1 MKLQLL
7 SRFTIVVFLFC
18 TFNLFSQSLIL
29 NEVSQGPSGSKEYIE
44 LLVIPGTS
52 PYNCTNYCLD
62 LRNWVLDDNNGYFSG
77 GATSGVGIANG
88 AVRFKND
95 PFWQCI
101 PIGTLIVIYNDLD
114 PNASLPANDISTT
127 DGNCKLVIPVNSN
140 LLEHQT
146 TSPTTLSSTYPSTG
160 WISGGLWGPI
170 SMANGGDSFQV
181 YDPSNLATPIHGV
194 SWANNTINSIIY
206 FAPSATNSVFY
217 FGNTLDNNPSNQANW
232 VSGTCSAP
240 DNQTPGLPNNP
251 ANATYISSLNNNCAG
266 PLVVTLIGST
276 DASSCLCNGQASVN
290 ASGSIPGYTYAWYN
304 SSFVSIGQNTV
315 SATNL
320 CAGTYYCIVSSSIN
334 CTDTLLVTINN
345 TVTSITPSFNPI
357 VPICAGGTIN
367 LPTTSTNGIT
377 GSWSPAVNNTQT
389 TTYTFTPTGGQCATT
404 TTLQVSVGAPQT
416 PTFATVGP
424 YCAGASFSLPTSSIE
439 GFTGSWSPAINATTT
454 TSYSFTPTS
463 GQCATTA
470 NLSVTINPIPTV
482 SILENPTI
490 CAGQST
496 VLTTSTSIPG
506 GTFAWNPG
514 GQLTPTITV
523 NPASSANYTV
533 IYTVSGCASLPANS
547 SVTVNAIT
555 SPTFNPIA
563 PICAG
568 GTINLPT
575 TSTNGI
581 TGSWSPAVNNT
592 QTTTYTF
599 TPTGGQC
606 ATTTTLQVSVG
617 APQTPTFATVGPY
630 CAGAS
635 FSLPTSSIE
644 GFTGSWSPAINATT
658 TTSYLFTPTSGQC
671 ATTANLSVTI
681 NPIPTVSILE
691 NPTICA
697 GQSTV
702 LTTSTSI
709 PGGTFAWNPE
719 GQLTPTI
726 TVNPTTSANYTLIYT
741 VSGCA
746 SLPANSSVTVNAIS
760 TPTFNPIAPICAG
773 GTINLPTTST
783 NGITG
788 SWSPAVDNTQT
799 TTYTFTPTGGQCAN
813 TTTLQV
819 SVGAPQ
825 TPTFAN
831 VGPYC
836 AGASFSLPTSSIEGF
851 TGSWSPAINATTTT
865 SYSFTPTSG
874 QCATTANLSVTI
886 NPIPTVSILEN
897 PTICAGQS
905 TVLTTSTS
913 IPGGTFAWNPGGQL
927 TPTITVNPASSA
939 NYTVI
944 YTVSGCASLPAS
956 SSVTVNNSIIPQFAS
971 WGPFCQDALLAQVIL
986 PETSI
991 NGITGS
997 WNPQMV
1003 STATAGISTYTFT
1016 PTAGQ
1021 CASDF
1026 QLLVEVFAT
1035 PIIFGGNDITICA
1048 GNSITLSATG
1058 GAQYTWSN
1066 SVQNGIPFQAISS
1079 SVYTVSAIDANGCEG
1094 FDTVNITVLESP
1106 IAAFAPDVTTGIA
1119 PLTVQFINTS
1129 TNTTSYLWDFGNGN
1143 TLAVSNTNTVETT
1156 YLSAQTYEVWLV
1168 ASNGFCADSTLA
1180 TIIVL
1185 PAGAPE
1191 IVIPNVFTPNGDVTN
1206 DEWIIQTTNIAS
1218 IEIVILNRWG
1228 NVMTEITDLATGW
1241 DGKTTNGDDAT
1252 DGTYFYKYTAKALNG
1267 ENLSGHGFLTLI
1279 R

>member
-1 MKLQLL
+1 LIKSLNFVQNLPKLKLQLL
-7 SRFTIVVFLFC
+7 SRFTIVVFLFS

-127 DGNCKLVIPVNSN
+127 DGNCSIVIPVTSS

-146 TSPTTLSSTYPSTG
+146 TSPTPSASTYPSSG
-160 WISGGLWGPI
+160 WITGGLWGPI
-170 SMANGGDSFQV
+170 SMANGTFSTGVFTNGDSFQV
-181 YDPSNLATPIHGV
+181 YNPSNLTTPIHGV
-194 SWANNTINSIIY
+194 SWANNNVNNIIY
-206 FAPSATNSVFY
+206 FNSLATNSVFY
-217 FGNTLDNNPSNQANW
+217 FGNTIDNNPSNQANW
-232 VSGTCSAP
+232 ISGTCSVP
-240 DNQTPGLPNNP
+240 NNQTPGLPNNA
-251 ANATYISSLNNNCAG
+251 ANATFISSLNNNCAG
-266 PLVVTLIGST
+266 PLVITLIGST

-304 SSFVSIGQNTV
+304 SSFVSIGQNTA

-357 VPICAGGTIN
+357 APICAGGTIN

-377 GSWSPAVNNTQT
+377 GSWSPAVDNTQT

-439 GFTGSWSPAINATTT
+439 GFTGSWSPAINTTTT

-470 NLSVTINPIPTV
+470 NLSVPINPIPTV

-506 GTFAWNPG
+506 GSFAWNPG

-523 NPASSANYTV
+523 NPASSTNYTV
-533 IYTVSGCASLPANS
+533 IYSVSGCASLPASS

-555 SPTFNPIA
+555 TPTFNPIA

-617 APQTPTFATVGPY
+617 APQTPTFAIVGPY

-644 GFTGSWSPAINATT
+644 GFTGSWSPAINT
-658 TTSYLFTPTSGQC
+658 
-671 ATTANLSVTI
+671 
-681 NPIPTVSILE
+681 
-691 NPTICA
+691 
-697 GQSTV
+697 
-702 LTTSTSI
+702 
-709 PGGTFAWNPE
+709 
-719 GQLTPTI
+719 
-726 TVNPTTSANYTLIYT
+726 
-741 VSGCA
+741 
-746 SLPANSSVTVNAIS
+746 
-760 TPTFNPIAPICAG
+760 
-773 GTINLPTTST
+773 
-783 NGITG
+783 
-788 SWSPAVDNTQT
+788 
-799 TTYTFTPTGGQCAN
+799 
-813 TTTLQV
+813 
-819 SVGAPQ
+819 
-825 TPTFAN
+825 
-831 VGPYC
+831 
-836 AGASFSLPTSSIEGF
+836 
-851 TGSWSPAINATTTT
+851 TTTT

-897 PTICAGQS
+897 PTICTGQS

-913 IPGGTFAWNPGGQL
+913 IPGGTFAWNPGGQT
-927 TPTITVNPASSA
+927 TPTITVNPASST

-944 YTVSGCASLPAS
+944 YSVSGCTSLPAN

-1079 SVYTVSAIDANGCEG
+1079 SIYSVSAIDANGCEG

-1129 TNTTSYLWDFGNGN
+1129 TNATSYLWDFGNGN

-1168 ASNGFCADSTLA
+1168 ASNGFCADSALA

-1228 NVMTEITDLATGW
+1228 NVMAEITDLATGW
-1241 DGKTTNGDDAT
+1241 DGKKTNGDDAT

>member
-1 MKLQLL
+1 MKLSLS
-7 SRFTIVVFLFC
+7 SRFTFFLFLFS
-18 TFNLFSQSLIL
+18 TFYLFSQSLII

-101 PIGTLIVIYNDLD
+101 PIGTLIVIYNNSDL
-114 PNASLPANDISTT
+114 NASLPADDLLTT
-127 DGNCKLVIPVNSN
+127 DGNCKLVIPVNST

-146 TSPTTLSSTYPSTG
+146 TSPTPTVSTYPTTG
-160 WISGGLWGPI
+160 WLPGGVWSPI
-170 SMANGGDSFQV
+170 SMANGTISGGLYTGGDSFQI
-181 YDPSNLATPIHGV
+181 YNPSDLTTPIHGV
-194 SWANNTINSIIY
+194 SWANNNVNSIIY
-206 FAPSATNSVFY
+206 FNSLASNSVFY
-217 FGNTLDNNPSNQANW
+217 FGNTIDNNPSNQANW
-232 VSGTCSAP
+232 IAGTCSAP
-240 DNQTPGLPNNP
+240 NNQTPGLPNNA
-251 ANATYISSLNNNCAG
+251 ANAAYISSLNNNCAG
-266 PLVVTLIGST
+266 PLVVTLISST
-276 DASSCLCNGQASVN
+276 DASNCLCNGEATVI
-290 ASGSIPGYTYAWYN
+290 ASGSIPGYSYTWYN

-315 SATNL
+315 TATNL

-334 CTDTLLVTINN
+334 CLDTLLVTINN
-345 TVTSITPSFNPI
+345 STTPITPTFNPI
-357 VPICAGGTIN
+357 APICAGGTIN
-367 LPTTSTNGIT
+367 LATTSTNGIT

-389 TTYTFTPTGGQCATT
+389 TTYTFTPTAGQCAAT
-404 TTLQVSVGAPQT
+404 TTLQVAVGAPQT

-439 GFTGSWSPAINATTT
+439 GFTGSWSPTINATTT
-454 TSYSFTPTS
+454 TSYLFTPTS

-470 NLSVTINPIPTV
+470 NLSVTINSIPTV
-482 SILENPTI
+482 TILENPTI

-496 VLTTSTSIPG
+496 LLTTSTSISG
-506 GTFAWNPG
+506 GTFAWNPE
-514 GQLTPTITV
+514 GQLTSTITV
-523 NPASSANYTV
+523 DPATSTNYTV
-533 IYTVSGCASLPANS
+533 IYTVSGCASLPASS
-547 SVTVNAIT
+547 SVTVNAIIT
-555 SPTFNPIA
+555 PTFNPIA

-568 GTINLPT
+568 GTINLAT

-599 TPTGGQC
+599 TPTAGQC
-606 ATTTTLQVSVG
+606 ANTTTLQVAVG
-617 APQTPTFATVGPY
+617 APQTPTFTAVGPY
-630 CAGAS
+630 CADAS

-681 NPIPTVSILE
+681 NAIPTVTILE

-697 GQSTV
+697 GQSTL

-709 PGGTFAWNPE
+709 SGGTFAWNPE

-726 TVNPTTSANYTLIYT
+726 TVNPA
-741 VSGCA
+741 
-746 SLPANSSVTVNAIS
+746 
-760 TPTFNPIAPICAG
+760 
-773 GTINLPTTST
+773 TST
-783 NGITG
+783 
-788 SWSPAVDNTQT
+788 
-799 TTYTFTPTGGQCAN
+799 
-813 TTTLQV
+813 
-819 SVGAPQ
+819 
-825 TPTFAN
+825 
-831 VGPYC
+831 
-836 AGASFSLPTSSIEGF
+836 
-851 TGSWSPAINATTTT
+851 
-865 SYSFTPTSG
+865 
-874 QCATTANLSVTI
+874 
-886 NPIPTVSILEN
+886 
-897 PTICAGQS
+897 
-905 TVLTTSTS
+905 
-913 IPGGTFAWNPGGQL
+913 
-927 TPTITVNPASSA
+927 

-991 NGITGS
+991 NGITGT

-1003 STATAGISTYTFT
+1003 STATVGISTYTFT

-1026 QLLVEVFAT
+1026 QLLVEVFPT

-1048 GNSITLSATG
+1048 GNLITLSATG

-1066 SVQNGIPFQAISS
+1066 FVQNGLPFQAVTS
-1079 SVYTVSAIDANGCEG
+1079 SVYTVSAIDVNGCEG

-1106 IAAFAPDVTTGIA
+1106 IAAFSPDVTTGIA
-1119 PLTVQFINTS
+1119 PLTVQFTNTS
-1129 TNTTSYLWDFGNGN
+1129 SNANSYVWNFGNGN
-1143 TLAVSNTNTVETT
+1143 SLAVSNTNTVEAD
-1156 YLSAQTYEVWLV
+1156 YLSVQIYEVWLV
-1168 ASNGFCADSTLA
+1168 ASNGLCSDSALA

-1191 IVIPNVFTPNGDVTN
+1191 IVIPNVFTPNGDAAN
-1206 DEWIIQTTNIAS
+1206 DEWIIQTAS
-1218 IEIVILNRWG
+1218 IESLELVIVNRWG
-1228 NVMTEITDLATGW
+1228 NIMIEVNDLVTGW
-1241 DGKTTNGDDAT
+1241 DGKTATGDDAT
-1252 DGTYFYKYTAKALNG
+1252 DGTYFYKYTAKAFNG
-1267 ENLSGHGFLTLI
+1267 ESLSGHGFLTLI

>member
-1 MKLQLL
+1 M
-7 SRFTIVVFLFC
+7 
-18 TFNLFSQSLIL
+18 
-29 NEVSQGPSGSKEYIE
+29 E

-62 LRNWVLDDNNGYFSG
+62 LRNWIIDDNNGYFSG
-77 GATSGVGIANG
+77 GPTSGVGIANG

-114 PNASLPANDISTT
+114 PNTSLPANDISIT
-127 DGNCKLVIPVNSN
+127 DGNCSIVIPVSSV
-140 LLEHQT
+140 LLEHET
-146 TSPTTLSSTYPSTG
+146 TSPTTTTSTYPTTG
-160 WISGGLWGPI
+160 WNIGGLWGPI

-181 YDPSNLATPIHGV
+181 YNPSNLTTPIHGV

-206 FAPSATNSVFY
+206 FAPSASNSVYY
-217 FGNTLDNNPSNQANW
+217 FANTISNNPSDQANW
-232 VSGTCSAP
+232 ISGTCSAP
-240 DNQTPGLPNNP
+240 DNQTPGLPNNA

-266 PLVVTLIGST
+266 PLVVTLITST

-290 ASGSIPGYTYAWYN
+290 ATGSIPGYTYAWYS
-304 SSFVSIGQNTV
+304 SSFVSIGQNTA

-320 CAGTYYCIVSSSIN
+320 CAGNYACVVSSSIN
-334 CTDTLLVTINN
+334 CSDTILVTIN
-345 TVTSITPSFNPI
+345 TSATFITPTFNPI
-357 VPICAGGTIN
+357 APICVGGTINLPITSTNGITGSWSPAVDNTQTTTYTFTPTAGQCATTTTLQVSVGVPQTPTFATVGPYCAGASFSLPTSSIEGFTGSWSPAINATTTTSYSFTPTSGQCATTANLSVAINPIPTVSILENPTICVGQSTVLTTSTSIPGGTFAWNPGGQTTPTITANPASSTNYTVIYTVSGCASSPASSSVTVNAIITPTFNPIAPICAGEIIN

-439 GFTGSWSPAINATTT
+439 GFTGSWSPAINTTTT

-523 NPASSANYTV
+523 NPTSS
-533 IYTVSGCASLPANS
+533 
-547 SVTVNAIT
+547 
-555 SPTFNPIA
+555 
-563 PICAG
+563 
-568 GTINLPT
+568 
-575 TSTNGI
+575 
-581 TGSWSPAVNNT
+581 
-592 QTTTYTF
+592 TTY
-599 TPTGGQC
+599 
-606 ATTTTLQVSVG
+606 SV
-617 APQTPTFATVGPY
+617 V
-630 CAGAS
+630 
-635 FSLPTSSIE
+635 
-644 GFTGSWSPAINATT
+644 
-658 TTSYLFTPTSGQC
+658 
-671 ATTANLSVTI
+671 
-681 NPIPTVSILE
+681 
-691 NPTICA
+691 
-697 GQSTV
+697 
-702 LTTSTSI
+702 
-709 PGGTFAWNPE
+709 
-719 GQLTPTI
+719 
-726 TVNPTTSANYTLIYT
+726 
-741 VSGCA
+741 
-746 SLPANSSVTVNAIS
+746 
-760 TPTFNPIAPICAG
+760 
-773 GTINLPTTST
+773 
-783 NGITG
+783 
-788 SWSPAVDNTQT
+788 
-799 TTYTFTPTGGQCAN
+799 
-813 TTTLQV
+813 
-819 SVGAPQ
+819 
-825 TPTFAN
+825 
-831 VGPYC
+831 
-836 AGASFSLPTSSIEGF
+836 
-851 TGSWSPAINATTTT
+851 
-865 SYSFTPTSG
+865 YS
-874 QCATTANLSVTI
+874 
-886 NPIPTVSILEN
+886 
-897 PTICAGQS
+897 
-905 TVLTTSTS
+905 
-913 IPGGTFAWNPGGQL
+913 
-927 TPTITVNPASSA
+927 
-939 NYTVI
+939 
-944 YTVSGCASLPAS
+944 VSGCASLPAS

-1035 PIIFGGNDITICA
+1035 PIVFGGNDITICA

-1079 SVYTVSAIDANGCEG
+1079 SIYTVSAIDANGCEG

-1129 TNTTSYLWDFGNGN
+1129 TNATSYLWDFGNGN
-1143 TLAVSNTNTVETT
+1143 TLAVSNTNTVQTT
-1156 YLSAQTYEVWLV
+1156 YLSAQSYEVWLV

-1228 NVMTEITDLATGW
+1228 NVMAEITDLATGW

>member
-1 MKLQLL
+1 MIISLNFVQNLPKLKLQLL
-7 SRFTIVVFLFC
+7 SRFTFVVFLFS
-18 TFNLFSQSLIL
+18 TFNLFSQSLII
-29 NEVSQGPSGSKEYIE
+29 NEVSQGPSLSKEYVE
-44 LLVIPGTS
+44 FLVVPGTG
-52 PYNCTNYCLD
+52 PYQCSNYCID
-62 LRNWVLDDNNGYFSG
+62 LRGWIIDDNNGYFSG
-77 GATSGVGIANG
+77 GGGPGLGIANG
-88 AVRFKND
+88 AVRFTNNA
-95 PFWQCI
+95 FWSCI
-101 PIGTLIVIYNDLD
+101 PIGTLILVYNDQ
-114 PNASLPANDISTT
+114 DINTSTPPIDNLTT
-127 DGNCKLVIPVNSN
+127 DNNCKLVLPISSTLFEN
-140 LLEHQT
+140 QT
-146 TSPTTLSSTYPSTG
+146 VSPTTVNATYPATG
-160 WISGGLWGPI
+160 WSPGGLWVPI
-170 SMANGGDSFQV
+170 SMANGGDSFQI
-181 YDPSNLATPIHGV
+181 YNATNLTTPVHGV
-194 SWANNTINSIIY
+194 SWVNNTVNYIIY
-206 FAPSATNSVFY
+206 FATTAANSVYY
-217 FGNTLDNNPSNQANW
+217 FANTIDNNPSNQANW
-232 VSGTCSAP
+232 IAGTCSAP

-251 ANATYISSLNNNCAG
+251 ANASYISSLNNNCAG
-266 PLVVTLIGST
+266 PLVVTLISST
-276 DASSCLCNGQASVN
+276 DASSCLCNGQSSVN

-345 TVTSITPSFNPI
+345 TVTSITPTFNPI
-357 VPICAGGTIN
+357 APICAGGTIN

-523 NPASSANYTV
+523 NPTTSTNYTV
-533 IYTVSGCASLPANS
+533 IYT
-547 SVTVNAIT
+547 I
-555 SPTFNPIA
+555 
-563 PICAG
+563 
-568 GTINLPT
+568 
-575 TSTNGI
+575 
-581 TGSWSPAVNNT
+581 
-592 QTTTYTF
+592 
-599 TPTGGQC
+599 
-606 ATTTTLQVSVG
+606 
-617 APQTPTFATVGPY
+617 
-630 CAGAS
+630 
-635 FSLPTSSIE
+635 
-644 GFTGSWSPAINATT
+644 
-658 TTSYLFTPTSGQC
+658 
-671 ATTANLSVTI
+671 
-681 NPIPTVSILE
+681 
-691 NPTICA
+691 
-697 GQSTV
+697 
-702 LTTSTSI
+702 
-709 PGGTFAWNPE
+709 
-719 GQLTPTI
+719 
-726 TVNPTTSANYTLIYT
+726 
-741 VSGCA
+741 
-746 SLPANSSVTVNAIS
+746 
-760 TPTFNPIAPICAG
+760 
-773 GTINLPTTST
+773 
-783 NGITG
+783 
-788 SWSPAVDNTQT
+788 
-799 TTYTFTPTGGQCAN
+799 
-813 TTTLQV
+813 
-819 SVGAPQ
+819 
-825 TPTFAN
+825 
-831 VGPYC
+831 
-836 AGASFSLPTSSIEGF
+836 
-851 TGSWSPAINATTTT
+851 
-865 SYSFTPTSG
+865 
-874 QCATTANLSVTI
+874 
-886 NPIPTVSILEN
+886 
-897 PTICAGQS
+897 
-905 TVLTTSTS
+905 
-913 IPGGTFAWNPGGQL
+913 
-927 TPTITVNPASSA
+927 
-939 NYTVI
+939 
-944 YTVSGCASLPAS
+944 SGCASLPAS

-991 NGITGS
+991 NGITGT

-1066 SVQNGIPFQAISS
+1066 SVQNGIPFQATSS

-1129 TNTTSYLWDFGNGN
+1129 TNATSYLWDFGNGN
-1143 TLAVSNTNTVETT
+1143 TLAVSNTNTVQTT

-1180 TIIVL
+1180 TIILL

>member
-1 MKLQLL
+1 MIKSLNFVQNLPKLKLQLL
-7 SRFTIVVFLFC
+7 SRFTFVVFLFS

-77 GATSGVGIANG
+77 GPITGSGIAAG
-88 AVRFKND
+88 AVRFSSD
-95 PFWQCI
+95 SFWSCI
-101 PIGTLIVIYNDLD
+101 PIGTLIVIYNSGEV
-114 PNASLPANDISTT
+114 NAAITVNDFSMT
-127 DGNCKLVIPVNSN
+127 DGNCKLILPVTSS
-140 LLEHQT
+140 LLESQNS
-146 TSPTTLSSTYPSTG
+146 SPTPFAPASSLYPITG
-160 WISGGLWGPI
+160 WSSPPTLWSPLGM
-170 SMANGGDSFQV
+170 SNTDDSFQI
-181 YDPSNLATPIHGV
+181 YNSNNTNLPVFGV
-194 SWANNTINSIIY
+194 SWGNNTFNNIIS
-206 FAPSATNSVFY
+206 FSGSATNRVY
-217 FGNTLDNNPSNQANW
+217 FFANTIDNNPSNQANW
-232 VSGTCSAP
+232 ISGTCLAP

-251 ANATYISSLNNNCAG
+251 ANASYISSLNNNCAG
-266 PLVVTLIGST
+266 PLVVTLISST

-304 SSFVSIGQNTV
+304 SSFVSIGQNTA

-345 TVTSITPSFNPI
+345 TVTSITPTFNPI
-357 VPICAGGTIN
+357 APICAGGSIN

-389 TTYTFTPTGGQCATT
+389 TTYTFTPTAGQCANT

-416 PTFATVGP
+416 PTFAIVGP

-439 GFTGSWSPAINATTT
+439 GFTGSWSPAINTTTT

-490 CAGQST
+490 CTGQST

-523 NPASSANYTV
+523 NPATSTNYTV

-547 SVTVNAIT
+547 SVTVNSIT
-555 SPTFNPIA
+555 TPTFNPIA

-599 TPTGGQC
+599 TPTAGQC
-606 ATTTTLQVSVG
+606 ATTITLQVSVG

-644 GFTGSWSPAINATT
+644 GFTGSWSPAINTTT
-658 TTSYLFTPTSGQC
+658 TTSYSFTPTSGQC
-671 ATTANLSVTI
+671 ATTASLSVTI

-726 TVNPTTSANYTLIYT
+726 TA
-741 VSGCA
+741 
-746 SLPANSSVTVNAIS
+746 
-760 TPTFNPIAPICAG
+760 
-773 GTINLPTTST
+773 
-783 NGITG
+783 
-788 SWSPAVDNTQT
+788 
-799 TTYTFTPTGGQCAN
+799 
-813 TTTLQV
+813 
-819 SVGAPQ
+819 
-825 TPTFAN
+825 
-831 VGPYC
+831 
-836 AGASFSLPTSSIEGF
+836 
-851 TGSWSPAINATTTT
+851 
-865 SYSFTPTSG
+865 
-874 QCATTANLSVTI
+874 
-886 NPIPTVSILEN
+886 
-897 PTICAGQS
+897 
-905 TVLTTSTS
+905 
-913 IPGGTFAWNPGGQL
+913 
-927 TPTITVNPASSA
+927 NPASST

-944 YTVSGCASLPAS
+944 YSVSGCASLPAS

-1129 TNTTSYLWDFGNGN
+1129 TNATSYLWDFGNGN
-1143 TLAVSNTNTVETT
+1143 TLAVSNTNTVQTT

-1180 TIIVL
+1180 TIILL

-1228 NVMTEITDLATGW
+1228 NVMAEITDLVNGW
-1241 DGKTTNGDDAT
+1241 NGKTTNGDDAT

>member
-1 MKLQLL
+1 MIKSLNFVQNLPKLKLQLL
-7 SRFTIVVFLFC
+7 SRFTFVVFLFS

-44 LLVIPGTS
+44 LLVIPGIS

-77 GATSGVGIANG
+77 GPTSGVGIANG

-114 PNASLPANDISTT
+114 QNASLPANDISIT
-127 DGNCKLVIPVNSN
+127 DGNCSIVIPVTSS

-146 TSPTTLSSTYPSTG
+146 TSPTPSASSYPSSG
-160 WISGGLWGPI
+160 WITGGLWVPI
-170 SMANGGDSFQV
+170 SMANGTFSTGVFTNGDSFQV
-181 YDPSNLATPIHGV
+181 YNPSNLTTPIHGV
-194 SWANNTINSIIY
+194 SWANNNDNNIIY
-206 FAPSATNSVFY
+206 FNSLATNSVFY
-217 FGNTLDNNPSNQANW
+217 FGNTIDNNPSIQANW
-232 VSGTCSAP
+232 ISGTCSAP

-276 DASSCLCNGQASVN
+276 DASSCLCNGQSSVN
-290 ASGSIPGYTYAWYN
+290 ASGSIPGYTYSWYN
-304 SSFVSIGQNTV
+304 SSFVSIGQNTA

-345 TVTSITPSFNPI
+345 TVTSIT
-357 VPICAGGTIN
+357 
-367 LPTTSTNGIT
+367 
-377 GSWSPAVNNTQT
+377 
-389 TTYTFTPTGGQCATT
+389 
-404 TTLQVSVGAPQT
+404 
-416 PTFATVGP
+416 
-424 YCAGASFSLPTSSIE
+424 
-439 GFTGSWSPAINATTT
+439 
-454 TSYSFTPTS
+454 
-463 GQCATTA
+463 
-470 NLSVTINPIPTV
+470 
-482 SILENPTI
+482 
-490 CAGQST
+490 
-496 VLTTSTSIPG
+496 
-506 GTFAWNPG
+506 
-514 GQLTPTITV
+514 
-523 NPASSANYTV
+523 
-533 IYTVSGCASLPANS
+533 
-547 SVTVNAIT
+547 
-555 SPTFNPIA
+555 PTFNPIA

-635 FSLPTSSIE
+635 FSLPNSSTE
-644 GFTGSWSPAINATT
+644 GFTGSWSPAINT
-658 TTSYLFTPTSGQC
+658 
-671 ATTANLSVTI
+671 
-681 NPIPTVSILE
+681 
-691 NPTICA
+691 
-697 GQSTV
+697 
-702 LTTSTSI
+702 
-709 PGGTFAWNPE
+709 
-719 GQLTPTI
+719 
-726 TVNPTTSANYTLIYT
+726 
-741 VSGCA
+741 
-746 SLPANSSVTVNAIS
+746 
-760 TPTFNPIAPICAG
+760 
-773 GTINLPTTST
+773 
-783 NGITG
+783 
-788 SWSPAVDNTQT
+788 
-799 TTYTFTPTGGQCAN
+799 
-813 TTTLQV
+813 
-819 SVGAPQ
+819 
-825 TPTFAN
+825 
-831 VGPYC
+831 
-836 AGASFSLPTSSIEGF
+836 
-851 TGSWSPAINATTTT
+851 TTTT

-913 IPGGTFAWNPGGQL
+913 IPGGSFAWNPGGQ
-927 TPTITVNPASSA
+927 TTSTVTVNPTSSTT
-939 NYTVI
+939 YSVV
-944 YTVSGCASLPAS
+944 YSVSGCASLPAS

-1156 YLSAQTYEVWLV
+1156 YLSAQSYEVWLV
-1168 ASNGFCADSTLA
+1168 ASNGFCADSALA

-1228 NVMTEITDLATGW
+1228 NVMAEITDLVNGW
-1241 DGKTTNGDDAT
+1241 NGKTTNGDDAT